1 MEEFFIVSYNDN
13 LLTYSKTPEQVDPYT
28 GYITA
33 ETKLY
38 KDAKK
43 VSIDEISSKLILGQ
57 KVSIIAKG
65 EVIEEIS
72 IIN

>member
-13 LLTYSKTPEQVDPYT
+13 LLTYSKTPEQVDQYT

-43 VSIDEISSKLILGQ
+43 FLLTRYLQ
-57 KVSIIAKG
+57 
-65 EVIEEIS
+65 
-72 IIN
+72 N